1 MAEKIRADPDFK
13 PLPGVKQGCGPD
25 AGCYN
30 CGFCIA
36 SMTRLLF
43 LLFLLPALAV
53 ADVPPPPPVAAKAW
67 LLYDFT
73 SAQAITSEKAQERIE
88 PASLTKLMTAYL
100 AFAALK
106 QKTLALDRVV
116 PVSER
121 AWKASGSR
129 MFIEPRKPVTVD
141 ELLHGMIVQSGNDAC
156 IAIAEAVAGSEEG
169 FVQMMNREAQRLGM
183 KNSNFTNSSGLPDP
197 RHYSTAGDLGLL
209 AVALIRDFP
218 EYYPMYALREYRYNN
233 ITQQNRNRLLWLDP
247 NVDGMKTG
255 YTENAG
261 FCLIASAKR
270 GTRRLL
276 SVVLG
281 ANSDGAR
288 AQESQKLLN
297 YGFQFYDSVK
307 LYDRGQAV
315 STLEVLKGGENRV
328 KAGFQSDFY
337 VSVPRGLAEQVKAD
351 LVSMQPLVAPISVGQ
366 KVGSIKLTLQNKPLG
381 EYPVVA
387 LENVAI
393 AGFLGRT
400 WDGMRLWFK

>member
-1 MAEKIRADPDFK
+1 MT
-13 PLPGVKQGCGPD
+13 L
-25 AGCYN
+25 
-30 CGFCIA
+30 
-36 SMTRLLF
+36 TRLLVF
-43 LLFLLPALAV
+43 LLLLPAV
-53 ADVPPPPPVAAKAW
+53 AFADAPAPPPIAAKAW

-73 SAQAITSEKAQERIE
+73 SAQAITSANEHERVE

-106 QKTLALDRVV
+106 QKTLTLGQVV

-121 AWKASGSR
+121 AWKAAGSR
-129 MFIEPRKPVTVD
+129 MFIEPRKPVNVD
-141 ELLHGMIVQSGNDAC
+141 ELLHGMITQSGNDAC
-156 IAIAEAVAGSEEG
+156 IALAEAIAGSEEV
-169 FVQMMNREAQRLGM
+169 FAQMMNREAQRLGM
-183 KNSNFTNSSGLPDP
+183 KDTSFTNASGLPDP
-197 RHYSTAGDLGLL
+197 RHYSTAYDLGLL
-209 AVALIRDFP
+209 AAALIRDFP
-218 EYYPMYALREYRYNN
+218 EYYPLYSLREYRYNN
-233 ITQQNRNRLLWLDP
+233 ITQPNRNRLLWLDP

-281 ANSDGAR
+281 ASSDSGR

-307 LYDRGQAV
+307 LYDKGQAV
-315 STLEVLKGGENRV
+315 STLEVLMGSENRL
-328 KAGFQSDFY
+328 KAGFLSDFY
-337 VSVPRGLAEQVKAD
+337 VSVPRGFADQLKAD
-351 LVSMQPLVAPISVGQ
+351 LVSMQPLVAPIGVGQ
-366 KVGSIKLTLQNKPLG
+366 KVGTVKVTLRNKLLG

-387 LENVAI
+387 LQNVAI
-393 AGFLGRT
+393 AGFFGRT

>member
-1 MAEKIRADPDFK
+1 
-13 PLPGVKQGCGPD
+13 
-25 AGCYN
+25 
-30 CGFCIA
+30 
-36 SMTRLLF
+36 MTLKRLLLC
-43 LLFLLPALAV
+43 LLLLPAFAF
-53 ADVPPPPPVAAKAW
+53 ADAPPPPPIAAKAW

-73 SAQAITSEKAQERIE
+73 SAQAIVSANQHERLE

-106 QKTLALDRVV
+106 QKTLTLDQVV

-121 AWKASGSR
+121 AWKAPGSR
-129 MFIEPRKPVTVD
+129 MFIEPRKPVKVE
-141 ELLHGMIVQSGNDAC
+141 ELLHGIITQSGNDAC
-156 IAIAEAVAGSEEG
+156 IALAEAVAGSEEV

-183 KNSNFTNSSGLPDP
+183 KNTGFTNSTGLPDP
-197 RHYSTAGDLGLL
+197 KHYSTAYDLGLL
-209 AVALIRDFP
+209 AAALIRDFP
-218 EYYPMYALREYRYNN
+218 EYYPLYSLREYRYNN
-233 ITQQNRNRLLWLDP
+233 INQPNRNRLLWLDP

-281 ANSDGAR
+281 ASSDNGR

-307 LYDRGQAV
+307 LYDKGQAV
-315 STLEVLKGGENRV
+315 STLEVWKGAESRL

-337 VSVPRGLAEQVKAD
+337 VSVPRGLADQLKAD
-351 LVSMQPLVAPISVGQ
+351 LVSTQPLVAPIGVGQ
-366 KVGSIKLTLQNKPLG
+366 KVGTVKLTLQNKPLG

-393 AGFLGRT
+393 AGFFGRA
-400 WDGMRLWFK
+400 WDSMRLWFK

>member
-1 MAEKIRADPDFK
+1 MASS
-13 PLPGVKQGCGPD
+13 Q
-25 AGCYN
+25 
-30 CGFCIA
+30 FCTA
-36 SMTRLLF
+36 FMSLTRLLI
-43 LLFLLPALAV
+43 LLLLLPALAF
-53 ADVPPPPPVAAKAW
+53 ADAPAPPPIAAKAW

-73 SAQAITSEKAQERIE
+73 SAQAITSANEHERVE

-106 QKTLALDRVV
+106 RKTLTPEQVV

-121 AWKASGSR
+121 AWKAPGSR
-129 MFIEPRKPVTVD
+129 MFIEPRKPVKVE
-141 ELLHGMIVQSGNDAC
+141 ELLHGVITQSGNDAC
-156 IAIAEAVAGSEEG
+156 IALAEAIAGSEEV

-183 KNSNFTNSSGLPDP
+183 KETSFNNTTGLPDP
-197 RHYSTAGDLGLL
+197 KHYSTAYDLGLL
-209 AVALIRDFP
+209 AAALIRDFP
-218 EYYPMYALREYRYNN
+218 DYYPLYSLREYRYNN
-233 ITQQNRNRLLWLDP
+233 ITQPNRNRLLWLDP

-281 ANSDGAR
+281 ANSDSGR

-297 YGFQFYDSVK
+297 YGFQFYDAVK
-307 LYDRGQAV
+307 LYDKGQAV
-315 STLEVLKGGENRV
+315 STLEVLKGTESRL
-328 KAGFQSDFY
+328 KAGFLSDFY
-337 VSVPRGLAEQVKAD
+337 VSVPRGLADQLKAD
-351 LVSMQPLVAPISVGQ
+351 LVSMQPLVAPIGVGQ
-366 KVGSIKLTLQNKPLG
+366 KVGMVKVTLQNKLLG

-387 LENVAI
+387 LQDVAI
-393 AGFLGRT
+393 AGFFGRT